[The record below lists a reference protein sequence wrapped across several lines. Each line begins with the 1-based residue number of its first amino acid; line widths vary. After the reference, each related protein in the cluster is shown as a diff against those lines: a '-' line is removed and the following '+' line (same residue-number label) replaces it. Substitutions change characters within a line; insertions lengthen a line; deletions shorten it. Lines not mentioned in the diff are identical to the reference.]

1 MITIPGDDVRTEKLI
16 GRMNDANYETD
27 DVTAQCVTLGRGEVG
42 LLEPVLISL
51 VIAEPHLRCEEDQL
65 LLHVGG
71 DPRLQKPS
79 GCSHIHDLDKTS
91 EVVSQVGWIVKYFI
105 PKLFNLRYPG
115 DILEE
120 SDEIPPD
127 DQDIIEPITNQ

>member
-16 GRMNDANYETD
+16 GRMNDANYEPD

-51 VIAEPHLRCEEDQL
+51 VIAEPHLRREEHQL

-71 DPRLQKPS
+71 DSGLQKSS
-79 GCSHIHDLDKTS
+79 GCSHVHNLHQTC
-91 EVVSQVGWIVKYFI
+91 EVMRQTGWTVEDFI
-105 PKLFNLRYPG
+105 P
-115 DILEE
+115 
-120 SDEIPPD
+120 
-127 DQDIIEPITNQ
+127 